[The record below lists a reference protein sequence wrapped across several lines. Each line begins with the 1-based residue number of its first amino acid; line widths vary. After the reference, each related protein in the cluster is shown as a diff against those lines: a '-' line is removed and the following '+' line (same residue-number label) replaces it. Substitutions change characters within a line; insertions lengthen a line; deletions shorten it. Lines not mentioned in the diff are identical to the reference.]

1 MHREQ
6 ENKLVMLVLGSL
18 DLVKHCLS
26 FLEENESFLETFLR
40 DEIDGTLVEL
50 VNHDRHLV

>member
-6 ENKLVMLVLGSL
+6 ENKFVMLILGSL
-18 DLVKHCLS
+18 DLVKHSLS

-40 DEIDGTLVEL
+40 DEIDGTLVKL